1 MFKATLTAIVF
12 ILSCVSGK
20 PVTSQ
25 NDDFIFENFDFD
37 GISTVRDQG
46 PGLVGIITPLLR
58 KPVYIPDDYD
68 ESVCPELPEAGCE
81 SVRLMTFYGIE
92 CAYCVIKEGERCSD
106 TNQLSLTNTK
116 ANCDEGLACLPDTA
130 SDNFKHFTCQK
141 PGEGNAYKVE
151 SSRNIFDK
159 NTVPMKYADSE
170 TPCKDHY
177 DHWMKIVNKKMKHWK
192 PVCDANGFY
201 DVTRAQC
208 TEDMMCWCTDKR
220 GNVVAENTADCGKLI
235 FAKY

>member
-1 MFKATLTAIVF
+1 MRDKRLIVLFSIQTPEKLIEIKSTMFKATLTAIVF

-92 CAYCVIKEGERCSD
+92 CAYCVIKEGL
-106 TNQLSLTNTK
+106 LSL
-116 ANCDEGLACLPDTA
+116 
-130 SDNFKHFTCQK
+130 
-141 PGEGNAYKVE
+141 
-151 SSRNIFDK
+151 
-159 NTVPMKYADSE
+159 
-170 TPCKDHY
+170 
-177 DHWMKIVNKKMKHWK
+177 
-192 PVCDANGFY
+192 VCW
-201 DVTRAQC
+201 Q
-208 TEDMMCWCTDKR
+208 
-220 GNVVAENTADCGKLI
+220 
-235 FAKY
+235 